1 MNLHCPAPK
10 VLTIYGATYRQTKSD
25 NCTRK
30 SEYCALDDK
39 RNLTSERCEGKTVCN
54 VTVDTSTMGDN
65 CPGMLTLKYLKVMYR
80 CGK

>member
-10 VLTIYGATYRQTKSD
+10 VLKIYCATYHQTKSD
-25 NCTRK
+25 NCARK
-30 SEYCALDDK
+30 SEYCAPVDK
-39 RNLTSERCEGKTVCN
+39 ISLISESCKGKMACN

-65 CPGMLTLKYLKVMYR
+65 CPGMLTLKYLKVTYL

>member
-10 VLTIYGATYRQTKSD
+10 VLKIYSATYHQTKSD

-39 RNLTSERCEGKTVCN
+39 KNLTSERCEGKTACN

-65 CPGMLTLKYLKVMYR
+65 CPGMLTLKYLKVMYW